1 MKYLAIM
8 ENGESDENITFEA
21 DTFEDAQKHLYK
33 QIKRGTFHTIVKL
46 VELDS
51 MRSKKFNFHRI

>member
-8 ENGESDENITFEA
+8 ENGESDNNITFEA
-21 DTFEDAQKHLYK
+21 ETFNEAQRYLYK

-51 MRSKKFNFHRI
+51 MKSKKFSFHRV